1 MDDKFMETLRR
12 DPDPK
17 FADDLRE
24 KLQAQPLPHSLR
36 RVAPLPLFA
45 AGVAV
50 AVIVA
55 LFAFPSVRVSAQAM
69 LDLFRVRKFA
79 AVSFDPQRLEKL
91 KSSVKDDAALEVF
104 EHEKIQEPGP
114 PQIFTTLA
122 PAAAAAGLQA
132 LKPSYLPFGLAA
144 DTVVVEGEGAM
155 RLTVHEAKLTALLQ
169 SLNLGDV
176 QVPAG
181 IDGKSIEVHKP
192 RVLVQRFVSG
202 TRHAALVQAQS
213 PEVQVPA
220 GLDVERLGEVGLRIL
235 GLDAGEAHRVA
246 TSTDWRSTLIVP
258 VPLTA
263 STFRQVTVH
272 GQPGLLVTTS
282 AAAEGDRPG
291 RQSGSICLWTEN
303 DRVFGM
309 IGNLPPNDVL
319 QMAESVR

>member
-1 MDDKFMETLRR
+1 MDDKFMEILRR

-24 KLQAQPLPHSLR
+24 KLHAQPQPHSLR
-36 RVAPLPLFA
+36 RVAPVPVFA
-45 AGVAV
+45 AGVAA

-69 LDLFRVRKFA
+69 LDLFRVRKFS
-79 AVSFDPQRLEKL
+79 AVKFDPSRFDKL
-91 KSSVKDDAALEVF
+91 KSTVKEDQALEVF
-104 EHEKIQEPGP
+104 DHEKLQDPGP
-114 PQIFTTLA
+114 PQIFTSLE
-122 PAAAAAGLQA
+122 PAAAAAGLPA
-132 LKPSYLPFGLAA
+132 LKPSYLPFGLRA
-144 DTVVVEGEGAM
+144 DTVAVEGAAAM

-169 SLNLGDV
+169 SLNLSDV

-181 IDGKSIEVHKP
+181 IDGKSLEVRKP
-192 RVLVQRFVSG
+192 RILVQRFVNG
-202 TRHAALVQAQS
+202 NRHAALVQSQS

-220 GLDVERLGEVGLRIL
+220 GLDVQRLGEIGLRIL
-235 GLDAGEAHRVA
+235 GLDASEARRVA
-246 TSTDWRSTLIVP
+246 TATDWRSTLVVP

-272 GQPGLLVTTS
+272 GQPGLLITTT
-282 AAAEGDRPG
+282 AEPEGDRQG
-291 RQSGSICLWTEN
+291 RQNGSICLWSEN

-309 IGNLPPNDVL
+309 VGNLSENEVL